1 MGKTWAILETEV
13 IKGTV
18 DIQGLVALYPSR
30 DMQGVF
36 ITWMC
41 TAPLNNKQLGNE
53 PGYVGVGGHLFAFR
67 RFMDGAESDK
77 GSGD

>member
-1 MGKTWAILETEV
+1 MFKENEIYALV

-18 DIQGLVALYPSR
+18 DIQGLVALYPSS

-41 TAPLNNKQLGNE
+41 TDPLNNKQLGNE
-53 PGYVGVGGHLFAFR
+53 PRYVGVGGHLFAI
-67 RFMDGAESDK
+67 AA
-77 GSGD
+77 